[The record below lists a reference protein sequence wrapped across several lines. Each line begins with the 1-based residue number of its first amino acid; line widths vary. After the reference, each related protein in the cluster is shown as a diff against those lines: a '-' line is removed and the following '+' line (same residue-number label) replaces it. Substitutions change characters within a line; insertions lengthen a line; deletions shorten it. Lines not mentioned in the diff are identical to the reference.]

1 MSYLALY
8 RKYRPVNLNDVVG
21 QKYIIK
27 ILKNSIKNNKI
38 SHAYLFSGPRGTG
51 KTTIA
56 KAFAKAINCENLNDY
71 IPCDACN
78 SCLSF
83 KNSINPDIIEIDAAS
98 NNGVDEIRKI
108 RDNVNLLPTVAKY
121 KVYII
126 DEVHMLSTSA
136 FNALLKTLEE
146 PPKHVVFILA
156 TTDFYK
162 VPDTVVSR
170 CQCLEFS
177 RISEDDLINRL
188 SYISEQENIKISN
201 DTIKAI
207 SKYSNGGLRD
217 AIGFLDK
224 LSLISDDISI
234 TDFYDLMGLATTD
247 LIDNLLDCIIN
258 NEMGSVFN
266 IANKCFSSGINIS
279 LLINQMYER
288 VKDLIIDEI
297 VNKKGNFSL
306 NKLYDILN
314 VINESLLEIKKSLNY
329 EIVFNVMILKMFKV
343 LNNSNFI
350 INYDVNKENI
360 VIDNKINSLQEDDN
374 KSEDVVNISK
384 ENIVDDQLLSDVFY
398 KNKDIIINNALF
410 YANKNDLQDL
420 KLKFSALDDYI
431 NNPEFSNIV
440 SFLMDGN
447 LRVYGNGYLVI
458 SLKYESSI
466 NNADFNLR
474 KIETLVN
481 IIIGRYIKISF
492 VSEEKWEEIRNK
504 FISNKKNGIKYE
516 FMEEIVE
523 NNDNS
528 TKNDIE
534 NNHGEVYNNAV
545 LLFGDDL
552 VEVK

>member
-27 ILKNSIKNNKI
+27 ILKNSISNSKI

-56 KAFAKAINCENLNDY
+56 KAFAKAINCENLTDY

-108 RDNVNLLPTVAKY
+108 RDSVNLLPTIAKY

-126 DEVHMLSTSA
+126 DEVHMLSSSA

-177 RISEDDLINRL
+177 KISEDDLTNRL
-188 SYISEQENIKISN
+188 SYIAKQENIKISD

-224 LSLISDDISI
+224 LSLISNDISI
-234 TDFYDLMGLATTD
+234 ADFYDLMGLATSD
-247 LIDNLLDCIIN
+247 VVDKLIDHIFCSD
-258 NEMGSVFN
+258 MKSVFN
-266 IANKCFSSGINIS
+266 VTNKCLISGINIS
-279 LLINQMYER
+279 LLINQIYEKI
-288 VKDLIIDEI
+288 KDLIIDEI
-297 VNKKGNFSL
+297 VNKKAQYDL
-306 NKLYDILN
+306 NMLYGVLDI
-314 VINESLLEIKKSLNY
+314 INESLLEIKKSLNY
-329 EIVFNVMILKMFKV
+329 EIVFNVMILRIFKLLNSNV
-343 LNNSNFI
+343 LNADLDMHNSKMVSNNNDSLI
-350 INYDVNKENI
+350 DVDNV
-360 VIDNKINSLQEDDN
+360 VIDNDNSLN
-374 KSEDVVNISK
+374 KNI
-384 ENIVDDQLLSDVFY
+384 DGDTQLLSEIFY

-440 SFLMDGN
+440 SFLIDGN
-447 LRVYGNGYLVI
+447 LRVYGNGYLII
-458 SLKYESSI
+458 SLKYDSSI
-466 NNADFNLR
+466 NNADLNLR

-481 IIIGRYIKISF
+481 IIIGKYIKISF
-492 VSEEKWEEIRNK
+492 VSDKKWEDIKNN
-504 FISNKKNGIKYE
+504 FILNKKNGIKYE

-528 TKNDIE
+528 IKNDIE
-534 NNHGEVYNNAV
+534 NNYGEVYNNAV

-552 VEVK
+552 VEIK